1 MRSSPPRP
9 SGRWATTSGQVDCLV
24 TGTSLPDQLMPNH
37 AVMVHGELGWPRLEV
52 VACAGICLAGTTAL
66 KHAWLSVRA
75 GDARRAV
82 ATGSELASAVMR
94 GSNFEAELEHKLEAL
109 EARPELAFE
118 KDFLRWMLSD
128 GAGAVLLEREPRGPL
143 SLRVE
148 WIDLSSAAHEL
159 PVCMYAG
166 ADKNAEGGLDGWART
181 SPADWQRDSTFAVK
195 QDVRLLN
202 ENIVRATLGEP
213 LAAVI
218 EKRGLKSKDID
229 WFLPHLSS
237 NYFVEPVSRCL
248 EAMGFAIPRE
258 RWFSNLA
265 QKGNTGSA
273 SPYIMLDEL
282 FRSGPHPTR
291 PQAPDVRA
299 RKRPLLQRLHLH
311 GGRVARRRFAYRCP
325 PAGRPGRRPDMDLDA
340 VPQEGNATL
349 DGHAKLMYA
358 RDAQGRVV
366 TTTSRGWEAEE
377 IVTSHAVDVL
387 VEQAQAA
394 KERVKAGLASPLEYW
409 MYERRMDVALLS
421 QTSGFWQWR
430 VRRHLLPR
438 HFAALSQAQL
448 LRYADAL
455 GLPIPTLQGLP

>member
-1 MRSSPPRP
+1 MTTDVFLTRTAAFLPFSPVSNEDIEEVLGRIGGKVSRARRLILRSNGIQSRHYAID
-9 SGRWATTSGQVDCLV
+9 RATGQLAMTNAQLTAAAIRALGDDIGQVDCLA

-52 VACAGICLAGTTAL
+52 VACAGICLAGAAAL

-94 GSNFEAELEHKLEAL
+94 GINFEAELEHKLEAL
-109 EARPELAFE
+109 EARPEIAFE

-148 WIDLSSAAHEL
+148 WIELSSAAHEL

-166 ADKNAEGGLDGWART
+166 ADKNEQGGLDGWART

-202 ENIVRATLGEP
+202 DNIVRATLAEP
-213 LAAVI
+213 LAAII
-218 EKRGLKSKDID
+218 ERRGLKTDDID

-237 NYFVEPVSRCL
+237 HYFVEPVAASL
-248 EAMGFAIPRE
+248 AALGLPIPRE

-265 QKGNTGSA
+265 TKGNTGSA

-282 FRSGPHPTR
+282 FRSGR
-291 PQAPDVRA
+291 I
-299 RKRPLLQRLHLH
+299 K
-311 GGRVARRRFAYRCP
+311 
-325 PAGRPGRRPDMDLDA
+325 PG
-340 VPQEGNATL
+340 Q
-349 DGHAKLMYA
+349 KLMMFVPES
-358 RDAQGRVV
+358 GRF
-366 TTTSRGWEAEE
+366 S
-377 IVTSHAVDVL
+377 
-387 VEQAQAA
+387 
-394 KERVKAGLASPLEYW
+394 
-409 MYERRMDVALLS
+409 
-421 QTSGFWQWR
+421 SGFIYLEA
-430 VRRHLLPR
+430 V
-438 HFAALSQAQL
+438 
-448 LRYADAL
+448 
-455 GLPIPTLQGLP
+455 

>member
-1 MRSSPPRP
+1 MTTDVFLTRTAAFLPFSPVSNEDIEEVLGRIGGKASRARRLILRSNGIQLRHYAID
-9 SGRWATTSGQVDCLV
+9 RATGKLAMTNAQLTASAIRALGDDIGPVDCLA

-52 VACAGICLAGTTAL
+52 VACAGICLAGTAAL

-94 GSNFEAELEHKLEAL
+94 GINFEAELEHKLEAL
-109 EARPELAFE
+109 EARPEIAFE

-181 SPADWQRDSTFAVK
+181 SPADWHRDSTFSVK

-282 FRSGPHPTR
+282 FRSGRIQPGH
-291 PQAPDVRA
+291 
-299 RKRPLLQRLHLH
+299 KLLMFVPES
-311 GGRVARRRFAYRCP
+311 GRF
-325 PAGRPGRRPDMDLDA
+325 
-340 VPQEGNATL
+340 
-349 DGHAKLMYA
+349 
-358 RDAQGRVV
+358 
-366 TTTSRGWEAEE
+366 S
-377 IVTSHAVDVL
+377 
-387 VEQAQAA
+387 
-394 KERVKAGLASPLEYW
+394 
-409 MYERRMDVALLS
+409 
-421 QTSGFWQWR
+421 SGFIYME
-430 VRRHLLPR
+430 
-438 HFAALSQAQL
+438 AM
-448 LRYADAL
+448 
-455 GLPIPTLQGLP
+455 

>member
-1 MRSSPPRP
+1 MTTDVFLTRTAAFLPFSPVSNEDIEEVLGRIGGKVSRARRLILRSNGIQSRHYAID
-9 SGRWATTSGQVDCLV
+9 RATGQLAMTNAQLTAAAIRALGDDIGPVDCLA

-52 VACAGICLAGTTAL
+52 VACAGICLAGAAAL

-94 GSNFEAELEHKLEAL
+94 GINFEAELEHKIEAL
-109 EARPELAFE
+109 EARPEIAFE

-148 WIDLSSAAHEL
+148 WIELSSAAHEL

-166 ADKNAEGGLDGWART
+166 ADKNEQGGLDGWART

-202 ENIVRATLGEP
+202 DNIVRATLTEP
-213 LAAVI
+213 LAALI
-218 EKRGLKSKDID
+218 ERRGLKTDDID

-237 NYFVEPVSRCL
+237 HYFVEPVAASL
-248 EAMGFAIPRE
+248 AALGLPIPRE

-265 QKGNTGSA
+265 TKGNTGSA

-282 FRSGPHPTR
+282 FRSGRIKPG
-291 PQAPDVRA
+291 Q
-299 RKRPLLQRLHLH
+299 KLLMFVPES
-311 GGRVARRRFAYRCP
+311 GRF
-325 PAGRPGRRPDMDLDA
+325 
-340 VPQEGNATL
+340 
-349 DGHAKLMYA
+349 
-358 RDAQGRVV
+358 
-366 TTTSRGWEAEE
+366 S
-377 IVTSHAVDVL
+377 
-387 VEQAQAA
+387 
-394 KERVKAGLASPLEYW
+394 
-409 MYERRMDVALLS
+409 
-421 QTSGFWQWR
+421 SGFIYLEA
-430 VRRHLLPR
+430 V
-438 HFAALSQAQL
+438 
-448 LRYADAL
+448 
-455 GLPIPTLQGLP
+455 